1 MRKECFNNRNG
12 RGEQNKHVVTTK
24 KALSLLSPQIRK
36 DVLMLVDELD
46 LECVGVT
53 TINNDNENTNN

>member
-1 MRKECFNNRNG
+1 MRKECFNNRSG
-12 RGEQNKHVVTTK
+12 RGEQNKHVVTMK

-36 DVLMLVDELD
+36 EVLMLVDELD

-53 TINNDNENTNN
+53 TINNENTNN